1 LTVAGVLL
9 GAGGGSRFRGSGH
22 KLLATIDGMRVVDRS
37 LAALLGAEFDESI
50 VVVGAVDLSES
61 VSAAQREL
69 TVLDNPNWAAGQ
81 ATSMAVALHYLNQ
94 TDHDAAVFGLADQ
107 PGVPT
112 DAWRRVGDAQA
123 PLARATYQGH
133 AGHPVRIARCLWTDV
148 NREGDEGA
156 RSLLR
161 ERASEVEAVPCQGRH
176 DDIDTVEDL
185 DTWN

>member
-1 LTVAGVLL
+1 MTVAGVLL
-9 GAGGGSRFRGSGH
+9 GAGGGSRFLGSVH
-22 KLLATIDGMRVVDRS
+22 KLLATIDGVRVVDRS
-37 LAALLGAEFDESI
+37 LAALVGAEFDESI

-61 VSAAQREL
+61 VSIAEREL

-81 ATSMAVALHYLNQ
+81 ATSMAVALDYLSL

-112 DAWRRVGDAQA
+112 EAWRRVADAEA
-123 PLARATYQGH
+123 PLARATYQGR
-133 AGHPVRIARCLWTDV
+133 AGHPVRIARCLWTAI
-148 NREGDEGA
+148 NREGDAGA

-161 ERASEVEAVPCQGRH
+161 ERANEVEAVPCHGRH